1 MDLKRLV
8 TARIPALAW
17 MPAYQKT
24 SLRAD
29 VVAGVTT
36 ASVVIPK
43 AMAYATVAGLAVQI
57 GLYTA
62 LLPMTAYAILGSS
75 LRLSVSTT
83 TTIGILVAA
92 EIAAV
97 SGSGDP
103 TTIAT
108 TLSVLVGAL
117 LILGAI
123 LRLGFVAQFISE
135 PVLTGFKAGIG
146 IVIVADQLPKV
157 VGLHVPHGS
166 LLQTILATIQQ
177 LPHALPV
184 TTALGLSTI
193 ALMAVIEMR
202 MPRAPAPLIGVVVG
216 IAASGLL
223 GLKALGVDT
232 AGAIPP
238 GLPHVTPPDTSL
250 APELWVAAL
259 GIALM
264 SFTES
269 VAAGRAFVQ
278 PGERRPDANQELLAL
293 GVGNLLGG
301 LTGAMAAGGGT
312 SQTAVNTGAG
322 ARSPMASLVTVAT
335 TAIVLLFLAPLIALM
350 PQATL
355 AAVVIVTSVGLIAPK
370 DFAAIRRVGSAEFRW
385 ALAATLG
392 VITLGT
398 LRGIVVAIILSMVSL
413 LRQANDPAVH
423 VLGRKRGT
431 DAFRPQSPEHQD
443 DETFDGVL
451 ILRPEGRIYFAN
463 AQRVV
468 DKIIALVNLGQPGI
482 VLVDMRAVPDIEY
495 TGAKALIE
503 LESTLG
509 REGRRLVLAALNP
522 QALAAVQRSPLGD
535 VLGRERM
542 FLSLHQ
548 AVAATTSTATTSSRT

>member
-1 MDLKRLV
+1 
-8 TARIPALAW
+8 

-24 SLRAD
+24 WLKAD
-29 VVAGVTT
+29 LVAGVTT

-43 AMAYATVAGLAVQI
+43 AMAYATVAGLAVQV

-62 LLPMTAYAILGSS
+62 LLPMIAYAVLGSS

-83 TTIGILVAA
+83 TTIGILTAA
-92 EIAAV
+92 QITSV
-97 SGSGDP
+97 STSGADP
-103 TTIAT
+103 ATIAT
-108 TLSVLVGAL
+108 TLSVLVGVL
-117 LILGAI
+117 LIVGAI

-146 IVIVADQLPKV
+146 IVIITDQLPKV

-166 LLQTILATIQQ
+166 LLETFFGTIQM
-177 LPHALPV
+177 LPQASLV
-184 TTALGLSTI
+184 TAAVGLGTI
-193 ALMAVIEMR
+193 GLMALLEARI
-202 MPRAPAPLIGVVVG
+202 PHSPAPLVGVTLG
-216 IAASGLL
+216 ILASALF
-223 GLKALGVDT
+223 GLKALGVAT

-238 GLPHVTPPDTSL
+238 GLPVLTPPDTSL
-250 APELWVAAL
+250 APHLWAGAL
-259 GIALM
+259 GIALI

-269 VAAGRAFVQ
+269 IAAGRAFVQ
-278 PGERRPDANQELLAL
+278 PGEQRPDANQELLAL
-293 GVGNLLGG
+293 GVGNVLGG
-301 LTGAMAAGGGT
+301 FSGALPAGGGT

-322 ARSPMASLVTVAT
+322 ARSPMASLVTAAT
-335 TAIVLLFLAPLIALM
+335 TAVVLLFLSSLIALM

-370 DFAAIRRVGSAEFRW
+370 DFAAIKRVGSAEFRW

-431 DAFRPQSPEHQD
+431 DAFRPRSPEHPD
-443 DETFDGVL
+443 DETFDGLLV
-451 ILRPEGRIYFAN
+451 LRPEGRIYFAN

-468 DKIIALVNLGQPGI
+468 DKIVTLVHEHQPAI
-482 VLVDMRAVPDIEY
+482 VVLDLRAVPDIEY
-495 TGAKALIE
+495 TGVKTLAE
-503 LESTLG
+503 LEASLS

-522 QALAAVQRSPLGD
+522 HALSAVQRAPLGSA
-535 VLGRERM
+535 LGRERM

-548 AVAATTSTATTSSRT
+548 AIAACVRQ